1 MKKGEV
7 YQGIVTRM
15 DFPNKGIVVI
25 DGMKVMVKN
34 ALPGQ
39 TVSFRITKKRNGQS
53 EGRLLEV
60 VEKAP
65 CEKEY
70 LRRMKN
76 DREKYAFAA
85 CTGQNG
91 RGKYADVDYTEQNDR
106 EKYGDAD
113 CTEQNGICK
122 YAGVCGGCLYQ
133 GFPYEE
139 QLKIKEE
146 QVMKLL
152 GTYLSDLRFENEE
165 ATEGVLYDGILPS
178 PRQYGYRN
186 KMEFTFGDEMKDGP
200 LSLGLHKRGSF
211 YDILTVSDC
220 QIMDEDYRK
229 ILMFTRDYFAERNI
243 PYFHRMNH
251 TGYLRHLLV
260 RKAAKTGEILVAL
273 VTSTQM
279 QADLEPWAEGILRMF
294 GQGGEHENRQKAD
307 TQRMG
312 EDSGGTIKGILHIEN
327 DAQADA
333 VKCDRQNILYGMDS
347 ITEQLLGLQF
357 SISAFSFFQT
367 NTLGAEVLYGL
378 VRKYVQGKEAGSVVY
393 DLYSGTGTIAQML
406 APAAKKV
413 IGVEIVEDAVEA
425 ARRNAK
431 LNGLDNCEFLAG
443 DVLKVLDE
451 IDDKPDYI
459 ILDPPR
465 DGVHP
470 KALKKIIAYGVENMV
485 YISCK
490 PTSLARDL
498 EMLTAAGYRVKRLG
512 MVDMFPG
519 TGNVETVVLLS
530 QQKPDDVIEVE
541 IELDELDLTSAESKA
556 TYKEI
561 QEYVLKEHGLKV
573 SNLYISQ
580 VKRKCGIEVGE
591 NYNLPKSEDSRQPQC
606 PVEKEKAIRDALEHF
621 GMV

>member
-1 MKKGEV
+1 MKKGEI
-7 YQGIVTRM
+7 YQGKVIRM
-15 DFPNKGIVVI
+15 DFPNKGIVIAEGINVTI
-25 DGMKVMVKN
+25 KN

-39 TVSFRITKKRNGQS
+39 TVSFRITKKRNGQA

-70 LRRMKN
+70 LRRMEERKVEITKGDTKGDTKGN
-76 DREKYAFAA
+76 TTEDTKGDQREDAEAE
-85 CTGQNG
+85 CTVQS
-91 RGKYADVDYTEQNDR
+91 
-106 EKYGDAD
+106 
-113 CTEQNGICK
+113 GICRF
-122 YAGVCGGCLYQ
+122 AGICGGCLYQ

-139 QLKIKEE
+139 QLKIKEG
-146 QVMKLL
+146 QVKKLL
-152 GTYLSDLRFENEE
+152 GAYLGSLESGHRE
-165 ATEGVLYDGILPS
+165 AEVLYDGILPS
-178 PRQYGYRN
+178 PKQHGYRN

-220 QIMDEDYRK
+220 IIMDEDYRK
-229 ILMFTRDYFAERNI
+229 ILMFTRDYFAKRDI

-260 RKAAKTGEILVAL
+260 RKAARTGEILVAL

-279 QADLEPWAEGILRMF
+279 QVDLEPWAEGILKMF
-294 GQGGEHENRQKAD
+294 GQGMDDQKEMRHVDILQED
-307 TQRMG
+307 TPQGNICRPDIQRMG
-312 EDSGGTIKGILHIEN
+312 EDFRGTIRGILHIEN

-333 VKCDRQNILYGMDS
+333 VKCDRQNILYGTDT

-367 NTLGAEVLYGL
+367 NSLGAEVLYGL
-378 VRKYVQGKEAGSVVY
+378 VREYVQGKEAGSIVY

-413 IGVEIVEDAVEA
+413 IGVEILEDAVEA
-425 ARRNAK
+425 ARRNAAI
-431 LNGLDNCEFLAG
+431 NGLDHCEFLAG

-498 EMLTAAGYRVKRLG
+498 EMLTAAGYQVKRLG

-530 QQKPDDVIEVE
+530 QRKPDD
-541 IELDELDLTSAESKA
+541 
-556 TYKEI
+556 
-561 QEYVLKEHGLKV
+561 
-573 SNLYISQ
+573 
-580 VKRKCGIEVGE
+580 
-591 NYNLPKSEDSRQPQC
+591 
-606 PVEKEKAIRDALEHF
+606 
-621 GMV
+621 

>member
-39 TVSFRITKKRNGQS
+39 TVSFRIAKKRNGQA

-70 LRRMKN
+70 LRRMKD

-220 QIMDEDYRK
+220 LIMDEDYRK

-498 EMLTAAGYRVKRLG
+498 EMLTAAGYQVKRLG

-519 TGNVETVVLLS
+519 TGNVETVCLLGRR
-530 QQKPDDVIEVE
+530 KPDDTI
-541 IELDELDLTSAESKA
+541 
-556 TYKEI
+556 
-561 QEYVLKEHGLKV
+561 KV
-573 SNLYISQ
+573 SVNMDDYYQ
-580 VKRKCGIEVGE
+580 
-591 NYNLPKSEDSRQPQC
+591 
-606 PVEKEKAIRDALEHF
+606 IRDAEEAEKNPS
-621 GMV
+621 